1 VTSRATPLGL
11 CLAAALAG
19 CETPPTVLS
28 GIDATLAADS
38 PATADASR
46 SCSPF
51 GDGGSLRAQGAW
63 RVVAYEVEDP
73 RLRGDAG
80 VTDMDAGGVDA
91 GPSTV
96 ITRYTAEGERVLDP
110 ATGNASVLRVNGALR
125 VTTNTVRLALGLLR
139 DDRFVITAPGT
150 PYVST
155 YEGSGV
161 LTNEERSFVSPGA
174 MVGFE
179 FCAGDNGLV
188 VARTVGGATRRIFLA
203 PDTAPTATTLSLPLR
218 ARSVGM
224 TAGAPLTAP
233 RLAVLWEVAGRPEL
247 TEALSEAAVMRGDVA
262 ERAINVQAPQG
273 DGSVAR
279 YAVGHPALYDDRDG
293 DGRFDATRDALRSVS
308 SVALGW
314 RDPSVNLDSDALA
327 ARLRPGLQVVALH
340 TDSTSGAVTPV
351 PLDPT
356 RPVPLEFAA
365 TEAPTGALP
374 DVVR

>member
-1 VTSRATPLGL
+1 MTFRATPLGL

-19 CETPPTVLS
+19 CETAPTVNP
-28 GIDATLAADS
+28 GFDAAVAVEDVGAATPS
-38 PATADASR
+38 SNCMA
-46 SCSPF
+46 F

-63 RVVAYEVEDP
+63 RVVAYEAEDP
-73 RLRGDAG
+73 LARGDAG
-80 VTDMDAGGVDA
+80 VDGGLDAGAAVA
-91 GPSTV
+91 L
-96 ITRYTAEGERVLDP
+96 TRYTAEGERVLDP
-110 ATGNASVLRVNGALR
+110 ATGNATVLRVNGALR

-139 DDRFVITAPGT
+139 DDRFAITAPGT

-155 YEGSGV
+155 YDGSGV
-161 LTNEERSFVSPGA
+161 LTAEERRFVAPGA

-179 FCAGDNGLV
+179 FCAGANGLV

-203 PDTAPTATTLSLPLR
+203 PDTAPTTTTLSLPLR

-224 TAGAPLTAP
+224 TAATPLTAP
-233 RLAVLWEVAGRPEL
+233 RLAVLWEVAGRPGL
-247 TEALSEAAVMRGDVA
+247 TEALSEAAAMRGDVT
-262 ERAINVQAPQG
+262 ERMITVQAPQG

-279 YAVGHPALYDDRDG
+279 YAIGHPALYDDRDG

-314 RDPSVNLDSDALA
+314 RDPSMNLDSDAVA

-340 TDSTSGAVTPV
+340 TDAASGAVVPV
-351 PLDPT
+351 PLDASNL
-356 RPVPLEFAA
+356 VPLECAA

>member
-1 VTSRATPLGL
+1 MTSRVTPLAL
-11 CLAAALAG
+11 CLAATLAG
-19 CETPPTVLS
+19 CETAPTVLN
-28 GIDATLAADS
+28 GIDAALAVDVPSAV
-38 PATADASR
+38 DASA

-51 GDGGSLRAQGAW
+51 GDGGSLRGQGAW

-73 RLRGDAG
+73 IVRG
-80 VTDMDAGGVDA
+80 DAGGVDA
-91 GPSTV
+91 ASSTAL
-96 ITRYTAEGERVLDP
+96 TRYTAEGERVLDP
-110 ATGNASVLRVNGALR
+110 ATGNASVLRVNGAVR
-125 VTTNTVRLALGLLR
+125 VTANTVRLALGLLR
-139 DDRFVITAPGT
+139 DDRFTITAPGT

-161 LTNEERSFVSPGA
+161 LTNEERSFVTSSA

-179 FCAGDNGLV
+179 FCAGANGLV

-233 RLAVLWEVAGRPEL
+233 RLAVLWEVAGRPGL
-247 TEALSEAAVMRGDVA
+247 TEALSEAAVMRGDVS

-279 YAVGHPALYDDRDG
+279 YAIGHPALYDDRDG

-308 SVALGW
+308 SLALGW
-314 RDPSVNLDSDALA
+314 RDPSMNLDSDAVA

-340 TDSTSGAVTPV
+340 TDAVSGAVVPV
-351 PLDPT
+351 PLDGS
-356 RPVPLEFAA
+356 RLVPLECAA
-365 TEAPTGALP
+365 TDAPTGALP